1 MIKAVARAFRWRE
14 MLENGRYA
22 TVVEIAAEEQ
32 INESYVSR
40 FFERVSKSA
49 LASAIDHSGRGFRL
63 ILQRLHARLGFSLRL
78 IKRRSEL
85 VGDLRRN
92 GHTYQPQ

>member
-40 FFERVSKSA
+40 
-49 LASAIDHSGRGFRL
+49 L
-63 ILQRLHARLGFSLRL
+63 LRL
-78 IKRRSEL
+78 TLLAPGIVEAILDGKQPPGMTL
-85 VGDLRRN
+85 ATLMLRVPITWREQQA
-92 GHTYQPQ
+92 TVWT